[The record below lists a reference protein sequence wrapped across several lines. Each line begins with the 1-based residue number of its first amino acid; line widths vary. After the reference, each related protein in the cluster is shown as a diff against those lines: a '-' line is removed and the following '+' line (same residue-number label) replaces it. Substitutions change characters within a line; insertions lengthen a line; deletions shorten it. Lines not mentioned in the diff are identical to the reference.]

1 MDWFLY
7 GNGHRHER
15 VKAEYRYFH
24 HRQNLLE
31 KLSRRFYGTGYLKMI
46 VSYLKK
52 LLLFLQ
58 KDSIIFA
65 NLQSV
70 LSLQKDSITFA
81 KKVLYLQRLRLYQFF
96 RAP

>member
-1 MDWFLY
+1 
-7 GNGHRHER
+7 
-15 VKAEYRYFH
+15 
-24 HRQNLLE
+24 
-31 KLSRRFYGTGYLKMI
+31 MI

-70 LSLQKDSITFA
+70 LSLQKDSITLA
-81 KKVLYLQRLRLYQFF
+81 KKVLYL
-96 RAP
+96 